1 MKSSVYKRTLEKSFR
16 LLYSMINLFVI
27 NIMILFNI
35 PLRSKKV
42 IKYNNKTMM
51 MKIRRM
57 MRMRNRNQ
65 NMILLCIL
73 GVFMMVVVLRMYVK
87 YSPN

>member
-1 MKSSVYKRTLEKSFR
+1 
-16 LLYSMINLFVI
+16 
-27 NIMILFNI
+27 MILFNI

-57 MRMRNRNQ
+57 MRMMNRNQ